1 MKDITITKIFS
12 LAVLDSNF
20 QKVMIVA
27 HVVERVV
34 AHL

>member
-20 QKVMIVA
+20 QKMMTVA
-27 HVVERVV
+27 NVAERLV